1 MSTVN
6 TQLNTAGTPIIVA
19 EGGTGVNTMT
29 TAYAPICAG
38 TTATGAVQ
46 VASTGLSTS
55 GFVLTSNG
63 ASAVPS
69 FQAVAGALT
78 TVSVTLTVAQ
88 IQGAHTTPVQLVA
101 AQGAN
106 TVICVASIIFVMVVA
121 GTAYA
126 NASNSLIFGF
136 GASAATI
143 ESTCATMPIGNAPFN
158 GVTNSTI
165 VMYSGPMTGSVSGQ
179 SVTPLVNSAAGTN
192 AALNFSSTAT
202 AITGGTGSGNSTVY
216 ITYFVVTA

>member
-1 MSTVN
+1 MAVN

-63 ASAVPS
+63 SAALPT
-69 FQAVAGALT
+69 FQAVSGVLT
-78 TVSVTLTVAQ
+78 TTTVNLTVAQ
-88 IQGAHTTPVQLVA
+88 IQGANATPVQLIA

-106 TVICVASIIFVMVVA
+106 TVICVSYLTFVMVVA
-121 GTAYA
+121 GTAYTLTT
-126 NASNSLIFGF
+126 NSLIFGF
-136 GASAATI
+136 GAIAASIRTL
-143 ESTCATMPIGNAPFN
+143 CAVMPISGAAFSGN
-158 GVTNSTI
+158 TSTTMI
-165 VMYSGPMTGSVSGQ
+165 MNCTPMTGSVSGAT
-179 SVTPLVNSAAGTN
+179 VTPIVGNFVSANSP
-192 AALNFSSTAT
+192 LNFSSTSGV
-202 AITGGTGSGNSTVY
+202 TGGTGSGNSKVV
-216 ITYFVVTA
+216 ITYFVANI